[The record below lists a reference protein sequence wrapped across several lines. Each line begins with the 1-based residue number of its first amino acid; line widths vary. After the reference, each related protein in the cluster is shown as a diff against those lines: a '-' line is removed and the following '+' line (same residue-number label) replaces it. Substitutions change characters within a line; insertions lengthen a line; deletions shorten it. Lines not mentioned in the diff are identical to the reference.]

1 MNYVA
6 LAGRILFSA
15 MFILAAPGHFTA
27 ADIGYATQAGVPAP
41 ALLVPLSGLIAL
53 VGGLSIALGY
63 KAKFGALL
71 LVVFLVPVTV
81 AMHGFWAVA
90 DPMMRQMQLGMFL
103 KNVSMLGGA
112 LVIAYFGS
120 GPLSLDAR
128 RAASAAPVSPGR

>member
-1 MNYVA
+1 MKYVA
-6 LAGRILFSA
+6 LAGRILFST

-27 ADIGYATQAGVPAP
+27 RYVDYAAQAGVPAP

-53 VGGLSIALGY
+53 VGGLSVALGY
-63 KAKFGALL
+63 KAKLGAVL
-71 LVVFLVPVTV
+71 LVVFLIPVTV

-120 GPLSLDAR
+120 GPLSLDSR
-128 RAASAAPVSPGR
+128 RAASATPMSPGR